1 MATLDDIFAAMPDA
15 PTAGTHE
22 LLIID
27 PDTRQIDVPEVEA
40 ILGVEND
47 NQAERKYF
55 KCPRYVGD
63 SLDLAACS
71 LRVTFTNAN
80 GETDAYI
87 VEDLT
92 VSGAVVLF
100 SWELSRKATKYKG
113 DVYFLVYAGAEDGTD
128 WHTTLASGTVLEG
141 KEVDA
146 SQVEEKTSDVITQLL
161 LMVARQTAAVE
172 AEGAAQIAAVQEAA
186 TAATA
191 EAKAAVEAKGAAT
204 LATIPEDY
212 ITLDNRVDALVRSTA
227 GAIVC
232 AAEGETIQVH
242 DASDHHLHGL
252 RIFGR
257 STQDGT
263 PTPDTPVEIVSAPAP
278 VVTVCGKNLLEI
290 TATSRD
296 VNGGTLTVNADKTI
310 TLNGTVSQNTAV
322 AAGSTRCSGECIFSV
337 GVDAAAIN
345 GSYHYIATP
354 NKNVM
359 LYSGKMFTHDGTDRS
374 VYFVVMAGTYN
385 NVTIKPVIRSVS
397 SADDTYEPYKG
408 RAMTITTPSSLL
420 GIPVTTGGNYIDAN
434 GQQWICDEVDLG
446 RGVYVRR
453 VLEVTYDGAGETWYK
468 SKDDNEN
475 YLYHISIK
483 QDKSVAAGDCFCNR
497 LQRKNTAEIQIPGKT
512 LDVVGISPSPKYNV
526 IYLNVGYYLSENT
539 IESLTSYLAAN
550 PVTVQYA
557 LATPIETALS
567 DAEILAFKAL
577 RSNKPTTTIMNDAG
591 AHMVAEYVADTKLY
605 IDGKLAEIL
614 AANHT

>member
-1 MATLDDIFAAMPDA
+1 MATLDEIFAAMPDA

-55 KCPRYVGD
+55 KCPRFVGD

-71 LRVTFTNAN
+71 LRVHFANAN
-80 GETDAYI
+80 SEADAYV

-100 SWELSRKATKYKG
+100 SWELSRKVTRYKG
-113 DVYFLVYAGAEDGTD
+113 DVYFLVYAGAADGTD
-128 WHTTLASGTVLEG
+128 WHTTLASGIVLEG

-172 AEGAAQIAAVQEAA
+172 AEGAAQIAAVQAA
-186 TAATA
+186 AAASAA

-212 ITLDNRVDALVRSTA
+212 TTLDNQVDALARSTA

-232 AAEGETIQVH
+232 AADGETIQVH

-263 PTPDTPVEIVSAPAP
+263 PAPDAPVEIVSLPVP
-278 VVTVCGKNLLEI
+278 VVTV
-290 TATSRD
+290 T
-296 VNGGTLTVNADKTI
+296 
-310 TLNGTVSQNTAV
+310 
-322 AAGSTRCSGECIFSV
+322 
-337 GVDAAAIN
+337 
-345 GSYHYIATP
+345 
-354 NKNVM
+354 
-359 LYSGKMFTHDGTDRS
+359 DGTD
-374 VYFVVMAGTYN
+374 G
-385 NVTIKPVIRSVS
+385 NVQTL
-397 SADDTYEPYKG
+397 A
-408 RAMTITTPSSLL
+408 ITTPSILP
-420 GIPVTTGGNYIDAN
+420 GVPVTSGGNYTDAN

-446 RGVYVRR
+446 RGVHVRR

-497 LQRKNTAEIQIPGKT
+497 LQRKNTAEIEIPGKT
-512 LDVVGISPSPKYNV
+512 MDVVGISPSPKYNV

-539 IESLTSYLAAN
+539 VESLTAYLAAN
-550 PVTVQYA
+550 PVTVQYVLTA
-557 LATPIETALS
+557 PIETALT
-567 DAEILAFKAL
+567 DEEILAFKGL
-577 RSNKPTTTIMNDAG
+577 RSNKPTTTLLNDAG
-591 AHMVAEYVADTKLY
+591 AHMALEYVADTKLY
-605 IDGKLAEIL
+605 IDRKLAEIL
-614 AANHT
+614 AAKHT